1 MKNQYAIVI
10 WTFGLLFFNMNLVGQ
25 IAINITGDVPN
36 ASSMLDVSSTEK
48 GILIPRMTLTQRDQI
63 NSPVTGLMIY
73 QTDNTS
79 GFYFYNGTSW
89 VVVGDGAISINSLVD
104 GKTDSYSLFLGS
116 GTGTSDNG
124 ASNRNTAVGINAYN
138 SSVNGYANTA
148 FGNETLKLNTSGTHN
163 AAFGTQVLT
172 HNITGVEN
180 TAIGTNAGFNV
191 TGSGNVLIGAN
202 VAFSQTD
209 ISNKLFIDNTNTGT
223 PLIHGDFIT
232 DILRVNGTLDINN
245 AYQLPTSDGISGQIL
260 KTNGNGSLSWN
271 DDTSASNINELDDGL
286 SDGNSLYMGAEAGNL
301 AGSNKFSTG
310 VGVWSLKN
318 VTTGADN
325 TALGTSSLISL
336 TEGSNNTVV
345 GSNALQ
351 SITITSNNTVLGTTA
366 GQSVTGGG
374 NVFIGN
380 KVAKTQTNISNKLF
394 IDNSD
399 TGTPLIY
406 GEFDNDKVRVNGNF
420 EISGGFKLES
430 STPGNGKVLSSD
442 DYGNSSWTPL
452 SGSIVGLGNV
462 ENTTLSTWAGSPNIT
477 TLGTISNGIWQSTP
491 IVDSHIDDLDA
502 SKITSG
508 IFNNNRIN
516 WVNIGNI
523 GFSNSNNAKFFIC
536 MSSNTLDVPAIQGN
550 IGDFSTFVTEYAIAA
565 GGVASNINS
574 IDVTSTFKI
583 YQQEAGVN
591 KVLTSDANGLSTWQD
606 PSSIASDE
614 TGIKLLRGTINAD
627 GTVGAGNG
635 FTVSKTGV
643 GEYTID
649 FSTSFSSLPIVNASI
664 IYSDTGSTNRIIAY
678 VYDLTANSCKIE
690 TVDAV
695 NSGFAEGTGFTFI
708 AIGTE

>member
-477 TLGTISNGIWQSTP
+477 TLGTISNGIWQGTP

-516 WVNIGNI
+516 WGNP
-523 GFSNSNNAKFFIC
+523 GDLTCGHATAKFNNLFVSGYFFADLIPNTVIFNFNYFSVGV
-536 MSSNTLDVPAIQGN
+536 MAGENLIIDTVVVSNH
-550 IGDFSTFVTEYAIAA
+550 
-565 GGVASNINS
+565 
-574 IDVTSTFKI
+574 FKF
-583 YQQEAGVN
+583 EHGSGLN
-591 KVLTSDANGLSTWQD
+591 KVLTSDAIGSSNWQT
-606 PSSIASDE
+606 PSSIATNE
-614 TGIKLLRGTINAD
+614 ANLKLLRGTVNAD
-627 GTVGAGNG
+627 GTVDAGNG
-635 FTVSKTGV
+635 FTVSKTGD

-649 FSTSFSSLPIVNASI
+649 FSTSFASTPTVKASI
-664 IYSDTGSTNRIIAY
+664 IYTDVGATNRIIAY
-678 VYDLTANSCKIE
+678 VCDLTANSCKIE

-695 NSGFAEGTGFTFI
+695 ASGFAEGTGFTFI